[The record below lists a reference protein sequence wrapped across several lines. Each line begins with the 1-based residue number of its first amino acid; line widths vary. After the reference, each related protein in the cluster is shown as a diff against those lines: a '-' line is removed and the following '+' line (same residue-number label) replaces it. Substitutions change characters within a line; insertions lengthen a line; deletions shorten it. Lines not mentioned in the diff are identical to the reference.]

1 MFDIPREH
9 CKLSL
14 YDIMGQMKLLNI
26 VKKNNALK
34 GIIIGLFSF
43 LVLEFGTLAVMAGFE
58 TDRQWRITQYYEGNK
73 IYYFVIFNVLI
84 ALLLGIGIAT
94 KSTTL
99 KRVGLILNIVM
110 FALIIGGYFYFVWLR
125 FHLN

>member
-1 MFDIPREH
+1 
-9 CKLSL
+9 
-14 YDIMGQMKLLNI
+14 MGQMKLSNVI
-26 VKKNNALK
+26 KENKALK
-34 GIIIGLFSF
+34 GTIIGLFSF

-58 TDRQWRITQYYEGNK
+58 TDRQWRITRYYEGNK
-73 IYYFVIFNVLI
+73 IYCFIIVNALI
-84 ALLLGIGIAT
+84 ALLLGIGIAL

-125 FHLN
+125 FHYK